1 MLYFHLMNTKNKMKN
16 IVVIGSS
23 RGIGKELVS
32 ILSEKNNVL
41 ALSRNIDQLNNNFK
55 SHSNVTAMAFDISSN
70 DSKEEL
76 TTLIKSIFSNVD
88 ILINNAG
95 TLVNKAILDITKE
108 DIQYSFNTNVF
119 GLIQSCQAVIPF
131 MEKDGGHIVNIGSM
145 GGFQGSS
152 KFPGLS
158 VYSSSKAAVA
168 SFTECLA
175 EELKETKIKT
185 NCLALGAAQTEML
198 EEAFPGYE
206 APLSANKMAE
216 FIADFSLNSS
226 QWINGK
232 VLPISISTP

>member
-1 MLYFHLMNTKNKMKN
+1 MKN

-23 RGIGKELVS
+23 RGIGKALVS
-32 ILSEKNNVL
+32 ILSKNNNVL
-41 ALSRNIDQLNNNFK
+41 ALSRNIDKLSSFSDTKNVIVSKFDVSSDSSKEDLTDLIQNTFK
-55 SHSNVTAMAFDISSN
+55 S
-70 DSKEEL
+70 
-76 TTLIKSIFSNVD
+76 VD
-88 ILINNAG
+88 VLINNAG
-95 TLVNKAILDITKE
+95 LLVNKSILDITKE
-108 DIQYSFNTNVF
+108 DIDISYKTNVF
-119 GLIQSCQAVIPF
+119 GLIQSCQATIPF
-131 MEKDGGHIVNIGSM
+131 MEQNGGHIVNIGSM

-175 EELKETKIKT
+175 EELKDTQIKA

-206 APLSANKMAE
+206 APLSANEMAE

-226 QWINGK
+226 KWINGK
-232 VLPISISTP
+232 VLPISVSTP

>member
-1 MLYFHLMNTKNKMKN
+1 MKN

-23 RGIGKELVS
+23 RGIGKALVS
-32 ILSEKNNVL
+32 ILSKNNNVL
-41 ALSRNIDQLNNNFK
+41 ALSRNIDKLSSFSDTKNVTVSKFDVSSDSSKENLTDLIQNTFK
-55 SHSNVTAMAFDISSN
+55 S
-70 DSKEEL
+70 
-76 TTLIKSIFSNVD
+76 VD
-88 ILINNAG
+88 VLINNAG
-95 TLVNKAILDITKE
+95 LLVNKSVLDITKE
-108 DIQYSFNTNVF
+108 DIDISYKTNVF
-119 GLIQSCQAVIPF
+119 GLIQSCQATIPF
-131 MEKDGGHIVNIGSM
+131 MEQNGGHIVNIGSM

-175 EELKETKIKT
+175 EELKDTQIKA

-206 APLSANKMAE
+206 APLSANEMAE

-226 QWINGK
+226 KWINGK
-232 VLPISISTP
+232 VLPISVSTP

>member
-1 MLYFHLMNTKNKMKN
+1 MKN

-32 ILSEKNNVL
+32 ILSKNNTVL
-41 ALSRNIDQLNNNFK
+41 ALSRSIDKL
-55 SHSNVTAMAFDISSN
+55 
-70 DSKEEL
+70 
-76 TTLIKSIFSNVD
+76 SIFSDNKNVTVSKFD
-88 ILINNAG
+88 VSADTAKQDLAQLIQSTFKSVDVLINNAG
-95 TLVNKAILDITKE
+95 VLVNKPILEITKE
-108 DIQYSFNTNVF
+108 DIDISYNTNVF
-119 GLIQSCQAVIPF
+119 GLIQSCQATIPF
-131 MEKDGGHIVNIGSM
+131 MEETGGHIVNIGSM

-175 EELKETKIKT
+175 EELKETKIKA

-206 APLSANKMAE
+206 APLSANEMAK

-226 QWINGK
+226 KWINGK
-232 VLPISISTP
+232 VLPISVSTP

>member
-1 MLYFHLMNTKNKMKN
+1 MKN

-32 ILSEKNNVL
+32 ILSKNNNVL
-41 ALSRNIDQLNNNFK
+41 ALSRNIDRLKEFE
-55 SHSNVTAMAFDISSN
+55 SHQNVTISKFDIA
-70 DSKEEL
+70 DDLAKENL
-76 TTLIKSIFSNVD
+76 TQLITSTFKTVD

-95 TLVNKAILDITKE
+95 LLINKPILNITKS
-108 DIQYSFNTNVF
+108 DIDSSYKTNVF
-119 GLIQSCQAVIPF
+119 GLIQSCQACIPF
-131 MEKDGGHIVNIGSM
+131 MQHNGGHIVNIGSM
-145 GGFQGSS
+145 GGFQGSV
-152 KFPGLS
+152 KFAGLS

-185 NCLALGAAQTEML
+185 NCLALGSAQTEML

-206 APLSANKMAE
+206 APLSAHKMAE
-216 FIADFSLNSS
+216 FIADFSLNTS

-232 VLPISISTP
+232 VLPISMSTP

>member
-1 MLYFHLMNTKNKMKN
+1 MKN
-16 IVVIGSS
+16 IVVIGTS

-32 ILSEKNNVL
+32 ILSENNSVL
-41 ALSRNIDQLNNNFK
+41 ALSRNIDQLTETFK
-55 SHSNVTAMAFDISSN
+55 SHSNVTVMAFDISN
-70 DSKEEL
+70 PNTKDEL
-76 TTLIKSIFSNVD
+76 KSIISSTFDKVD

-95 TLVNKAILDITKE
+95 TLVNKPILDMTKS
-108 DIQYSFNTNVF
+108 DIEHSFNTNVF

-131 MEKDGGHIVNIGSM
+131 MEQMGGHIVNIGSM

-206 APLSANKMAE
+206 APLSAHKMAE
-216 FIADFSLNSS
+216 FIANFSLNSS

>member
-1 MLYFHLMNTKNKMKN
+1 MKN

-23 RGIGKELVS
+23 RGIGKALVS
-32 ILSEKNNVL
+32 TLSKNNTVL
-41 ALSRNIDQLNNNFK
+41 ALSRNSDKL
-55 SHSNVTAMAFDISSN
+55 
-70 DSKEEL
+70 
-76 TTLIKSIFSNVD
+76 SIFENNENVIISKFD
-88 ILINNAG
+88 VSSDSAKEDLTRLITTTFKTVDVLINNAG
-95 TLVNKAILDITKE
+95 ILVNKPILEITKT
-108 DIQYSFNTNVF
+108 DIDVSYNTNVF
-119 GLIQSCQAVIPF
+119 GLIRACQATIPF
-131 MEKDGGHIVNIGSM
+131 MEANGGHIVNIGSM

-175 EELKETKIKT
+175 EELKDTKIKA

-206 APLSANKMAE
+206 APLSASEMAE

-226 QWINGK
+226 KWINGK

>member
-1 MLYFHLMNTKNKMKN
+1 MKN

-23 RGIGKELVS
+23 RGIGKALVS
-32 ILSEKNNVL
+32 ILSKNNNVL
-41 ALSRNIDQLNNNFK
+41 ALSRNTERLNSFSDTKNVIVSKFDVSSDSSKEDLNFLIQNTFK
-55 SHSNVTAMAFDISSN
+55 S
-70 DSKEEL
+70 
-76 TTLIKSIFSNVD
+76 VD
-88 ILINNAG
+88 VLINNAG
-95 TLVNKAILDITKE
+95 LLVNKSILDITKE
-108 DIQYSFNTNVF
+108 DIDISYKTNVF
-119 GLIQSCQAVIPF
+119 GLIQSCQATIPF
-131 MEKDGGHIVNIGSM
+131 MEHSGGHIVNIGSM

-175 EELKETKIKT
+175 EELKETKIKV
-185 NCLALGAAQTEML
+185 NCLALGATQTEML

-206 APLSANKMAE
+206 APLSANEMAE

-226 QWINGK
+226 KWINGK

>member
-1 MLYFHLMNTKNKMKN
+1 MKN

-23 RGIGKELVS
+23 RGIGKALVS
-32 ILSEKNNVL
+32 TLSKNNTVL
-41 ALSRNIDQLNNNFK
+41 ALSRNIDKL
-55 SHSNVTAMAFDISSN
+55 
-70 DSKEEL
+70 
-76 TTLIKSIFSNVD
+76 SIFSENKNVTIAKFD
-88 ILINNAG
+88 VSTDTAKQDLTQLIQNTFKSVDVLINNAG
-95 TLVNKAILDITKE
+95 VLVNKPILEITKE
-108 DIQYSFNTNVF
+108 DIDLSYNTNVF
-119 GLIQSCQAVIPF
+119 GLIQSCQATIPF
-131 MEKDGGHIVNIGSM
+131 MEQAGGHIVNIGSM

-175 EELKETKIKT
+175 EELKETKIKA

-206 APLSANKMAE
+206 APLSANEMAE

-226 QWINGK
+226 KWINGK
-232 VLPISISTP
+232 VLPISVSTP